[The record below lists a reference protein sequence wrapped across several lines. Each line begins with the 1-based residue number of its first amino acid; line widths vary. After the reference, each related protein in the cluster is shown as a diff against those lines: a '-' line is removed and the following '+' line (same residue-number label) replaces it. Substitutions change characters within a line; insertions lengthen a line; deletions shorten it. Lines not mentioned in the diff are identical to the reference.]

1 MSPMSPMSPGLSL
14 MSPMSPTCP
23 QCPQAMME
31 RWLWQTRRLRRQD
44 LGRAEFLREVWRWKE
59 RHGDEILR
67 QLRAL
72 GASLDWSR
80 CAFTMDPGFSRAVTE
95 AFVRLAA
102 AGLIRRDERVVTWSC
117 ALRSALADVEVEPRV
132 LTGPTALSVPNC
144 PHPVTFGLLVT
155 FAYPVEGDDELEV
168 PVATTRPET
177 LFGDVAV
184 AVHPQDPRYL
194 HLQGR
199 QVRHPFS
206 GALLPVVGDP
216 NVQPQRGTGAVK
228 VTPGHSPQDLALA
241 RAHAL
246 PLLSVIAD
254 DGTLR
259 PPGGGW
265 LQGVPRFEARDR
277 VVAALAQRGL
287 LRGVQDHA
295 MTLPLCSRS
304 GDVVEFLLKRQWFL
318 SCGDMARAALQAVT
332 SGRLRLVPEFHEKN
346 WRTWMENAGDWC
358 LSRQLWWGHQVPAFQ
373 VTGGPRGAPGDPGG
387 APGGPLGA
395 PGGPLGAP
403 GDPQEGPWFVG
414 RSEAEARAAA
424 AAALGC
430 PPQEL
435 HLQQDPDV
443 LDTWFSSALFPFAA
457 LGWPEQSPDLRRF
470 YPTSLLVTGSDLLF
484 FWVARMV
491 MLGQQLT
498 GQLPFRQVLLHALV
512 RDPQGRKMSKSL
524 GNVIDPRDVIG
535 GASLQELQEKLRTRT
550 LDPRELQAAQEG
562 QRRQFPQG
570 IPECGAD
577 ALRLALCTH
586 DAHGPEIRLG
596 VASVLTQRRF
606 CNKVWN
612 AVGFVLGAL
621 QGQGGPPKPPE
632 EVVPAAPLDRWLL
645 ARLAAAGAEVGA
657 RLGALEVQGAVGAV
671 QSFWLRCLCDVYLE
685 VAKVSLRS
693 PQLRPGAVLTLAAAA
708 DLGLR
713 LLSPFAPFL
722 AEELWQRLP
731 RAPHAPPSISLA
743 PFPEP
748 RRLVRAGGHWE
759 HWGALG
765 GHWESTGVALGE
777 HWEGFGG
784 HWGALGGTGR
794 DLGGTGGH
802 WESTGG
808 HWESTGGALG
818 GTGGDLGGTGRHWEA
833 LGGHW
838 GGFGG
843 HWGLLGWIWGG
854 LWEVGGG
861 FGVGLGVP
869 WVGWGFLVELWVVFL
884 GSLGGFFWG
893 SRGEFGWNL
902 GFRGGF
908 WVIFGVPGGVS

>member
-632 EVVPAAPLDRWLL
+632 EVPAPPNPPKTPRGGTGTPKSPQNPPRRYRHPQIPPKPPEEVPAPPNPPKFPQIPPDPPKSPPAPKTPRGGTGTPKSPPKPPEEVPAPPNPPKFPQTPPNPPRPPQTPPNPQNPPRRYRHPQTPQNPPRRYRHPKIPRGPKNTPETFPKTRFFTPNSCFSPQIPGFFPNFCFFHPNFWFFPRIPIFHPNFCFFSPSPGGPSSPPGLLAAGPALSPLPNPRPPKYPFFHPNFWVFFPEFPFFSPNSHFFSPMQVVPAAPLDRWLL
-645 ARLAAAGAEVGA
+645 A
-657 RLGALEVQGAVGAV
+657 Q
-671 QSFWLRCLCDVYLE
+671 
-685 VAKVSLRS
+685 
-693 PQLRPGAVLTLAAAA
+693 P
-708 DLGLR
+708 
-713 LLSPFAPFL
+713 
-722 AEELWQRLP
+722 
-731 RAPHAPPSISLA
+731 
-743 PFPEP
+743 
-748 RRLVRAGGHWE
+748 
-759 HWGALG
+759 
-765 GHWESTGVALGE
+765 
-777 HWEGFGG
+777 
-784 HWGALGGTGR
+784 
-794 DLGGTGGH
+794 
-802 WESTGG
+802 
-808 HWESTGGALG
+808 
-818 GTGGDLGGTGRHWEA
+818 
-833 LGGHW
+833 
-838 GGFGG
+838 
-843 HWGLLGWIWGG
+843 
-854 LWEVGGG
+854 
-861 FGVGLGVP
+861 
-869 WVGWGFLVELWVVFL
+869 
-884 GSLGGFFWG
+884 
-893 SRGEFGWNL
+893 
-902 GFRGGF
+902 
-908 WVIFGVPGGVS
+908 